1 MTWSVRIVRLLA
13 AGAAAAV
20 VAASAG
26 CAGLVLSPAGP
37 GGGAGGG
44 AGGPGGGAGGP
55 GGGTGMAGAPTGP
68 ASVRAGPGTLITE
81 PAAGFG
87 AVYRL
92 IGRARRSIDLT
103 MYELEDTTAE
113 HDLAA
118 AARRGVRV
126 RVILDHHEERHNLA
140 AYRYLRAHRVAVVWS
155 SPRYTYTHQKTLVT
169 DGRTTVIMTANLT
182 SRYYPTSRDFL
193 VSDTSKADI
202 AAITAVFGADFAGRA
217 VRPGDGRDLV
227 WSPTDAQAKLL
238 ALVNGAR
245 RTLRVYS
252 EEMADTAIENAL
264 IRAARRGVDVRLC
277 AENSYGEYDS
287 DFTRLARAGVA
298 ISYFSSSDGFYIHG
312 KVIEADSGTRRGRMF
327 VGSENFS
334 VTSLTANRELG
345 LIISGRAALASVART
360 FAADFRRGERW
371 H

>member
-1 MTWSVRIVRLLA
+1 M
-13 AGAAAAV
+13 
-20 VAASAG
+20 
-26 CAGLVLSPAGP
+26 
-37 GGGAGGG
+37 
-44 AGGPGGGAGGP
+44 
-55 GGGTGMAGAPTGP
+55 
-68 ASVRAGPGTLITE
+68 
-81 PAAGFG
+81 
-87 AVYRL
+87 YRL

-140 AYRYLRAHRVAVVWS
+140 AYLYLRAHRVAVVWS
-155 SPRYTYTHQKTLVT
+155 SPRYT
-169 DGRTTVIMTANLT
+169 
-182 SRYYPTSRDFL
+182 
-193 VSDTSKADI
+193 
-202 AAITAVFGADFAGRA
+202 VFGADFAGRA

-312 KVIEADSGTRRGRMF
+312 KVIEADGGTRHGRMF

-345 LIISGRAALASVART
+345 LIISGRPALASVART
-360 FAADFRRGERW
+360 FAADFRRGKRW